1 MSISAR
7 AAETIKP
14 PKAKTVR
21 VMCPCCETQF
31 DPYKSGK
38 PRSYDQHKRFFAL
51 VRAAFMHWPEDHQT
65 QFADET
71 ECRKWLTMK
80 AGWRD
85 LVLRMPM
92 RGVKV
97 EVAVAIA
104 DQAMRAAGSYAIA
117 VAHKN
122 ELCIWKPKE
131 ISYAAM
137 SHLEFCTLNT
147 AVQDT
152 IEAETN
158 LKCDILLPPKQQV

>member
-92 RGVKV
+92 RG
-97 EVAVAIA
+97 
-104 DQAMRAAGSYAIA
+104 SYAIA